1 MTGSM
6 MTVEYLRN
14 VIKNLPDEI
23 PVYVACNG
31 LCNYNFKE
39 KRPREKTDT
48 FAIVWQEKMLV
59 ITDECS
65 VDVGNGES
73 I

>member
-48 FAIVWQEKMLV
+48 FAIVWQEKCL
-59 ITDECS
+59 
-65 VDVGNGES
+65 
-73 I
+73 